1 MRFWNFRPAGVYD
14 ALNDRPAGAGEDART
29 APEEPADGVLDID
42 GEIAAEEGWFTPDG
56 AVIAKDFRKTL
67 AGFRNVT
74 VRINSPGGDV
84 MAGAEIYSALKE
96 HSLNGHGKVRV
107 EITALAASAA
117 SVIAMAGDEIAMYP
131 TSYMMIHNPWTI
143 AAGDAKDLRKAARTL
158 DVISEGLIN
167 AYQQRTGKGRDE
179 LKRMLEA
186 ETWMSAGTCVSEG
199 FADEI
204 IGAEAGAAAACL
216 MSGRSHGAEEILKR
230 YAARKAE
237 EGEEPEEPDEET
249 GEEEERPENRAEN
262 PEPEEEPGAD
272 PEREEEEK
280 PNEPE
285 EPETEETEPDGEA
298 EEPEEP
304 EEPEESEKPEE
315 PEKPEEDRKRDILRR
330 AAVIAGWADAVVS
343 MTRGGEA

>member
-1 MRFWNFRPAGVYD
+1 MSFWCCKNLDGKPAEPMRPDESNA
-14 ALNDRPAGAGEDART
+14 
-29 APEEPADGVLDID
+29 PADGILDID
-42 GEIAAEEGWFTPDG
+42 GEIVAEEGWFTPEG
-56 AVIAKDFRKTL
+56 AVVAKGFRQRL
-67 AGFRNVT
+67 AQYRNVT

-230 YAARKAE
+230 YAAQQKA
-237 EGEEPEEPDEET
+237 EEPEETEEPEKPDEET
-249 GEEEERPENRAEN
+249 EEEEERPENRGKNA
-262 PEPEEEPGAD
+262 EPEEEPGAD

-298 EEPEEP
+298 EEPEDP
-304 EEPEESEKPEE
+304 EEAEDPENPEKPEK

-330 AAVIAGWADAVVS
+330 AAVIAGWAETVVS